1 MIILLK
7 TIMNVP
13 IIIISVIGIFKIFF
27 LHVGKCAEY
36 NIKGAVV
43 QEHTRR
49 DCRSFQNPCP
59 AYYKSD
65 QAYLCK

>member
-1 MIILLK
+1 MLILLK
-7 TIMNVP
+7 TILNAP
-13 IIIISVIGIFKIFF
+13 IIKNKRYWYFLFF